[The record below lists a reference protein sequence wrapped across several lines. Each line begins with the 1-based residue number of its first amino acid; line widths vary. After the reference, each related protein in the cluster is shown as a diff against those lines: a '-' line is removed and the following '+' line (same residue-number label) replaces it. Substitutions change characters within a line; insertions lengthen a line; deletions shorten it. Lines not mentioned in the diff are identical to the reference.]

1 MAIITIFKSFTF
13 WGYFVIIARVMPMG
27 GGGGG
32 VGGDGKNIVDK
43 IDSCAYSVCFVS
55 EIRLV

>member
-13 WGYFVIIARVMPMG
+13 WGYFVIIARSYAYG
-27 GGGGG
+27 RGWGG